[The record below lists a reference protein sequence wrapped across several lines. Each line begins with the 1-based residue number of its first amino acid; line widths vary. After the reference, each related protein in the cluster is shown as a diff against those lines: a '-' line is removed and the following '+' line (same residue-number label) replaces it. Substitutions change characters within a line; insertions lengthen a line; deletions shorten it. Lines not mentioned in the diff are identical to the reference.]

1 MMPNNPT
8 KPSMTKNLTISQ
20 STSRMRLTV
29 ALAMA
34 ALVIIAAVMVS
45 GAPDQAAEAKSV
57 RKVHFT
63 ETVESGSDPGKGN
76 KGQQMAILLSPNPGT
91 IYVGTITYAA
101 SIPVKI
107 MILHELD
114 DGDDGNQPVW
124 TINDDTKY
132 AVTFLEPETSGTVTF
147 AGAALALH
155 SDKDSF
161 TATASVDGWIRGDP
175 IDVVVQTKLVSAAD
189 RHPELKL
196 ARTVLPVTLPMHTG
210 FYDGEDVYYV
220 ITDSSTQKDAN
231 EISQWQNYNVTAAP
245 LLEETPE
252 TALGKVYLF
261 KNGKSGEGL
270 YGYQQEIFSGT
281 PEQQMYG
288 SLRLAVVAEW
298 NKGQKTSII
307 ESENDLLEEV
317 GNGRIVLDESG
328 PILNMPQI
336 KWPGG
341 QMPQIENLSMADYED
356 SPYGSGSQIL
366 SLDEENMSVTL
377 VSHREWAED
386 GRTLYCIPVA
396 ATPEKPAA
404 LMGLVNAP
412 ASSILANSDAAAD
425 YYEFKNGI
433 SGSGPLGFQPSLR
446 YGIPGSENY
455 SPIQKINI
463 VEWVNPGDAQILATE
478 DDLKEAYADESVTI
492 TQARPLNSDHI
503 INCPIVY
510 PVMEQKHV
518 ENKTTEDDNS

>member
-1 MMPNNPT
+1 
-8 KPSMTKNLTISQ
+8 
-20 STSRMRLTV
+20 MRLTV

-114 DGDDGNQPVW
+114 DGDDVNQPVW

-147 AGAALALH
+147 AGSALALH

-341 QMPQIENLSMADYED
+341 QI
-356 SPYGSGSQIL
+356 
-366 SLDEENMSVTL
+366 
-377 VSHREWAED
+377 
-386 GRTLYCIPVA
+386 
-396 ATPEKPAA
+396 
-404 LMGLVNAP
+404 
-412 ASSILANSDAAAD
+412 
-425 YYEFKNGI
+425 
-433 SGSGPLGFQPSLR
+433 
-446 YGIPGSENY
+446 
-455 SPIQKINI
+455 KI
-463 VEWVNPGDAQILATE
+463 
-478 DDLKEAYADESVTI
+478 
-492 TQARPLNSDHI
+492 
-503 INCPIVY
+503 
-510 PVMEQKHV
+510 
-518 ENKTTEDDNS
+518 

>member
-161 TATASVDGWIRGDP
+161 TTASVDGWIRGDP
-175 IDVVVQTKLVSAAD
+175 IDVVVQTKLVSAA
-189 RHPELKL
+189 
-196 ARTVLPVTLPMHTG
+196 
-210 FYDGEDVYYV
+210 
-220 ITDSSTQKDAN
+220 
-231 EISQWQNYNVTAAP
+231 
-245 LLEETPE
+245 
-252 TALGKVYLF
+252 
-261 KNGKSGEGL
+261 
-270 YGYQQEIFSGT
+270 
-281 PEQQMYG
+281 G
-288 SLRLAVVAEW
+288 SLP
-298 NKGQKTSII
+298 TS
-307 ESENDLLEEV
+307 
-317 GNGRIVLDESG
+317 
-328 PILNMPQI
+328 
-336 KWPGG
+336 
-341 QMPQIENLSMADYED
+341 
-356 SPYGSGSQIL
+356 
-366 SLDEENMSVTL
+366 
-377 VSHREWAED
+377 
-386 GRTLYCIPVA
+386 
-396 ATPEKPAA
+396 
-404 LMGLVNAP
+404 
-412 ASSILANSDAAAD
+412 
-425 YYEFKNGI
+425 
-433 SGSGPLGFQPSLR
+433 
-446 YGIPGSENY
+446 
-455 SPIQKINI
+455 
-463 VEWVNPGDAQILATE
+463 
-478 DDLKEAYADESVTI
+478 
-492 TQARPLNSDHI
+492 
-503 INCPIVY
+503 
-510 PVMEQKHV
+510 
-518 ENKTTEDDNS
+518 

>member
-1 MMPNNPT
+1 M
-8 KPSMTKNLTISQ
+8 
-20 STSRMRLTV
+20 
-29 ALAMA
+29 
-34 ALVIIAAVMVS
+34 
-45 GAPDQAAEAKSV
+45 
-57 RKVHFT
+57 
-63 ETVESGSDPGKGN
+63 
-76 KGQQMAILLSPNPGT
+76 
-91 IYVGTITYAA
+91 
-101 SIPVKI
+101 
-107 MILHELD
+107 
-114 DGDDGNQPVW
+114 
-124 TINDDTKY
+124 
-132 AVTFLEPETSGTVTF
+132 
-147 AGAALALH
+147 
-155 SDKDSF
+155 
-161 TATASVDGWIRGDP
+161 DGWIRGDP

-189 RHPELKL
+189 QHPELKL
-196 ARTVLPVTLPMHTG
+196 ARTILPVTLPMHTG

-220 ITDSSTQKDAN
+220 ITDSSTQKYAD

-298 NKGQKTSII
+298 NQGHKKSVI
-307 ESENDLLEEV
+307 ESEKDLLEQV
-317 GNGRIVLDESG
+317 KNGRIVLDESET
-328 PILNMPQI
+328 ILNIPQI

-341 QMPQIENLSMADYED
+341 QMPQIENLTMADYEE

-366 SLDEENMSVTL
+366 SFDEENMSVTL

-386 GRTLYCIPVA
+386 GRTLYCVPFDS
-396 ATPEKPAA
+396 TPEKPAT

-433 SGSGPLGFQPSLR
+433 SGSGLLGFQPSLR

-463 VEWVNPGDAQILATE
+463 VEWINPGEAQILATE
-478 DDLKEAYADESVTI
+478 NDLNDAYANESVTI

-503 INCPIVY
+503 INCLYIL
-510 PVMEQKHV
+510 
-518 ENKTTEDDNS
+518 

>member
-1 MMPNNPT
+1 M
-8 KPSMTKNLTISQ
+8 SS
-20 STSRMRLTV
+20 
-29 ALAMA
+29 
-34 ALVIIAAVMVS
+34 
-45 GAPDQAAEAKSV
+45 EAKSV

-63 ETVESGSDPGKGN
+63 ETVQSSSDPGKGN
-76 KGQQMAILLSPNPGT
+76 KGQQMAVLLSPNPGT
-91 IYVGTITYAA
+91 IYVGTVTYTA
-101 SIPVKI
+101 SIPIKI

-132 AVTFLEPETSGTVTF
+132 AVTFLELGASGTATF

-155 SDKDSF
+155 SEQNSF

-189 RHPELKL
+189 QHPELKL
-196 ARTVLPVTLPMHTG
+196 ARTILPVTLPMHTG

-220 ITDSSTQKDAN
+220 ITDSSTQKYAD

-298 NKGQKTSII
+298 NQGHKKSVI
-307 ESENDLLEEV
+307 ESEKDLLEQV
-317 GNGRIVLDESG
+317 KNGRIVLDESET
-328 PILNMPQI
+328 ILNIPQI

-341 QMPQIENLSMADYED
+341 QMPQIENLTMADYEE

-366 SLDEENMSVTL
+366 SFDEENMSVTL

-386 GRTLYCIPVA
+386 GRTLYCIPFDS
-396 ATPEKPAA
+396 TPEKPAT

-433 SGSGPLGFQPSLR
+433 SGSGLLGFQPSLR

-463 VEWVNPGDAQILATE
+463 VEWINPGEAQILATE
-478 DDLKEAYADESVTI
+478 NDLNDAYANESITI

-503 INCPIVY
+503 INCPVVY
-510 PVMEQKHV
+510 PVMEHHA
-518 ENKTTEDDNS
+518 ENKTAEDDNS

>member
-1 MMPNNPT
+1 MPPAEHLHKIKKSILL
-8 KPSMTKNLTISQ
+8 KPH
-20 STSRMRLTV
+20 V
-29 ALAMA
+29 A
-34 ALVIIAAVMVS
+34 IQERE
-45 GAPDQAAEAKSV
+45 P
-57 RKVHFT
+57 
-63 ETVESGSDPGKGN
+63 
-76 KGQQMAILLSPNPGT
+76 GQQMAFQVRYTLELSHIRQAP
-91 IYVGTITYAA
+91 I
-101 SIPVKI
+101 KI

-132 AVTFLEPETSGTVTF
+132 AVTFLELGASGTATF

-155 SDKDSF
+155 SEQNSF

-189 RHPELKL
+189 QHPELKL
-196 ARTVLPVTLPMHTG
+196 ARTILPVTLPMHTG

-220 ITDSSTQKDAN
+220 ITDSSTQKYAD

-298 NKGQKTSII
+298 NQGHKKSVI
-307 ESENDLLEEV
+307 ESEKDLLEQV
-317 GNGRIVLDESG
+317 KNGRIVLDESET
-328 PILNMPQI
+328 ILNIPQI

-341 QMPQIENLSMADYED
+341 QMPQIENLTMADYEE

-366 SLDEENMSVTL
+366 SFDEENMSVTL

-386 GRTLYCIPVA
+386 GRTLYCVPFDS
-396 ATPEKPAA
+396 TPEKPAT

-433 SGSGPLGFQPSLR
+433 SGSGLLGFQPSLR
-446 YGIPGSENY
+446 YGI
-455 SPIQKINI
+455 
-463 VEWVNPGDAQILATE
+463 
-478 DDLKEAYADESVTI
+478 
-492 TQARPLNSDHI
+492 
-503 INCPIVY
+503 
-510 PVMEQKHV
+510 
-518 ENKTTEDDNS
+518 

>member
-1 MMPNNPT
+1 M
-8 KPSMTKNLTISQ
+8 
-20 STSRMRLTV
+20 
-29 ALAMA
+29 
-34 ALVIIAAVMVS
+34 
-45 GAPDQAAEAKSV
+45 
-57 RKVHFT
+57 
-63 ETVESGSDPGKGN
+63 SDLL
-76 KGQQMAILLSPNPGT
+76 QILILSE
-91 IYVGTITYAA
+91 
-101 SIPVKI
+101 
-107 MILHELD
+107 H
-114 DGDDGNQPVW
+114 
-124 TINDDTKY
+124 
-132 AVTFLEPETSGTVTF
+132 
-147 AGAALALH
+147 H
-155 SDKDSF
+155 
-161 TATASVDGWIRGDP
+161 
-175 IDVVVQTKLVSAAD
+175 
-189 RHPELKL
+189 
-196 ARTVLPVTLPMHTG
+196 
-210 FYDGEDVYYV
+210 
-220 ITDSSTQKDAN
+220 
-231 EISQWQNYNVTAAP
+231 NYC
-245 LLEETPE
+245 
-252 TALGKVYLF
+252 
-261 KNGKSGEGL
+261 
-270 YGYQQEIFSGT
+270 I
-281 PEQQMYG
+281 G

-492 TQARPLNSDHI
+492 TQARPLNSESH
-503 INCPIVY
+503 
-510 PVMEQKHV
+510 
-518 ENKTTEDDNS
+518 NKLPHNTWSLSISCNGTKTC

>member
-1 MMPNNPT
+1 M
-8 KPSMTKNLTISQ
+8 KLTI
-20 STSRMRLTV
+20 
-29 ALAMA
+29 ALVVA
-34 ALVIIAAVMVS
+34 ALIITAAVVVS
-45 GAPDQAAEAKSV
+45 GTPDQTAEAKSV

-63 ETVESGSDPGKGN
+63 ETVQSSSDPGKGN
-76 KGQQMAILLSPNPGT
+76 KGQQMAVLLSPNPGT
-91 IYVGTITYAA
+91 IYVGTVTYTA
-101 SIPVKI
+101 SIPIKI

-132 AVTFLEPETSGTVTF
+132 AVTFLELGASGTATF

-155 SDKDSF
+155 SEQNSF
-161 TATASVDGWIRGDP
+161 TATASVDGWVRGDP

-189 RHPELKL
+189 QHPELKL
-196 ARTVLPVTLPMHTG
+196 ARTILPVTLPMHTG

-220 ITDSSTQKDAN
+220 ITDSSTQKYAD

-298 NKGQKTSII
+298 NQGQKKSVI
-307 ESENDLLEEV
+307 ESEKDLLEQV
-317 GNGRIVLDESG
+317 KNGRIVLDESET
-328 PILNMPQI
+328 ILNIPQI

-341 QMPQIENLSMADYED
+341 QMPQIENLTMADYEE

-366 SLDEENMSVTL
+366 SFDEENMSVTL

-386 GRTLYCIPVA
+386 GRTLYCIPFDS
-396 ATPEKPAA
+396 TPEKPAT

-433 SGSGPLGFQPSLR
+433 SGSGLLGFQPSLR

-463 VEWVNPGDAQILATE
+463 VEWINPGEAQILATE
-478 DDLKEAYADESVTI
+478 NDLNDAYANESITI

-503 INCPIVY
+503 INCPVVY
-510 PVMEQKHV
+510 PVMEHHA
-518 ENKTTEDDNS
+518 ENKTAEDDNS

>member
-1 MMPNNPT
+1 
-8 KPSMTKNLTISQ
+8 
-20 STSRMRLTV
+20 MRLTV

-114 DGDDGNQPVW
+114 DGDDVNQPVW

-396 ATPEKPAA
+396 ATPEKPAYQ
-404 LMGLVNAP
+404 
-412 ASSILANSDAAAD
+412 S
-425 YYEFKNGI
+425 
-433 SGSGPLGFQPSLR
+433 
-446 YGIPGSENY
+446 
-455 SPIQKINI
+455 
-463 VEWVNPGDAQILATE
+463 
-478 DDLKEAYADESVTI
+478 
-492 TQARPLNSDHI
+492 
-503 INCPIVY
+503 
-510 PVMEQKHV
+510 
-518 ENKTTEDDNS
+518 